1 MESEVSPDT
10 RKKWR
15 EKVETIIEA
24 NNYGCIELSEWE
36 FGFIDSIYVSIL
48 SDKDLTF
55 KQSSALSKIYEKVL

>member
-1 MESEVSPDT
+1 MASVSEET

-24 NNYGCIELSEWE
+24 NNYGCIELNEWE
-36 FGFIDSIYVSIL
+36 SGFIDSVYVSIL
-48 SDKDLTF
+48 ADKDLTF